1 MIFFNMASI
10 NKKKKARNSYCH
22 GSLKEKD
29 MIMKRVLFFNSCVRK
44 NLKNDLRTIDTD
56 EGS

>member
-1 MIFFNMASI
+1 M
-10 NKKKKARNSYCH
+10 K
-22 GSLKEKD
+22 
-29 MIMKRVLFFNSCVRK
+29 MKRVLFFNSCVRK

>member
-1 MIFFNMASI
+1 MASI

-29 MIMKRVLFFNSCVRK
+29 MKIKQVLFFNSCVRK
-44 NLKNDLRTIDTD
+44 KLKNNLRTIDTD